1 MLSAFD
7 CFLRYGIK
15 SVSMDDL
22 AKRLGI
28 SKKTIYNYIS
38 NKNELVEETVSE
50 HMSIN
55 QAEIDKLLHSGDNAI
70 ESMIAIAKHNIDF
83 LQKMKPGFL
92 FDLQKYHGAFW
103 LNLEAERNQH
113 IEQTISTNMQIGIE
127 QGLYSQR
134 FDPKIIAKL
143 FVGLVTTMIDEDIF
157 PPNEFS
163 KSEIFVET
171 IRYHMRGIVTDKG
184 RSILQQIEI

>member
-28 SKKTIYNYIS
+28 SKKTIYNFIN
-38 NKNELVEETVSE
+38 NKNELVEETVTE
-50 HMSIN
+50 YMSTN
-55 QAEIDKLLHSGDNAI
+55 QAEIDKLLHSGENAI

-83 LQKMKPGFL
+83 LRKMKPGFL

-103 LNLEAERNQH
+103 IDLEAERNRH
-113 IEQTISTNMQIGIE
+113 IELTISTNMEIGIE

-143 FVGLVTTMIDEDIF
+143 FVGLVTTMIDENIF
-157 PPNEFS
+157 PPNQFP
-163 KSEIFVET
+163 KSEIFAES
-171 IRYHMRGIVTDKG
+171 IRYHMRGIVTDRG
-184 RSILQQIEI
+184 RAILQKIEI